1 MGGPTAYALQPRLVD
16 DQCRPKGI
24 LTVGQRKSLLTD
36 HVKLIP
42 GAPDQVAIVKWI
54 FHEYLRHKSQA
65 TIARELNRR
74 GIMNSQGRPW
84 AGKAVGE
91 LLRISAF

>member
-1 MGGPTAYALQPRLVD
+1 MQAEGYLDGRTAQILAHRPR
-16 DQCRPKGI
+16 QAHSR
-24 LTVGQRKSLLTD
+24 
-36 HVKLIP
+36 
-42 GAPDQVAIVKWI
+42 GARSSRNREWI